1 MVVKLKI
8 SSWGEVGTTTLIMGK
23 IVGHNIEPNPALE
36 IIVTVD
42 NIVGGIIFRPRLFNF
57 NGPSCS
63 LEYFLLE
70 RSNVHLKNFQPEGKE
85 MNMTSDIVDCIIRLP
100 NVRHTIC
107 MPNVYHIN

>member
-42 NIVGGIIFRPRLFNF
+42 NIVGGIIFRPRI
-57 NGPSCS
+57 
-63 LEYFLLE
+63 FLI
-70 RSNVHLKNFQPEGKE
+70 SMAQV
-85 MNMTSDIVDCIIRLP
+85 V
-100 NVRHTIC
+100 V
-107 MPNVYHIN
+107 